1 MRCKK
6 MKVHVDLYVN
16 LKKYAPEGNSSFD
29 VQLESGAT
37 VKAVLEILKIPA
49 DEKAIVLVNGRN
61 ANESN
66 SLKERDT
73 VALYS
78 PISGG

>member
-1 MRCKK
+1 

-16 LKKYAPEGNSSFD
+16 LKKYAPGGNSSFD

-37 VKAVLEILKIPA
+37 VKTVLEILKIPA

-61 ANESN
+61 ADESN
-66 SLKERDT
+66 PLKEKDT
-73 VALYS
+73 ITLYT

>member
-1 MRCKK
+1 

-61 ANESN
+61 ADESN
-66 SLKERDT
+66 PLKERDT
-73 VALYS
+73 VTLYS